1 MPSPVVNKVR
11 VTMKYLKIAAAV
23 AVSFATF
30 AQDRIATNQIVRT
43 NLAGMRT
50 NATPSRAPQG
60 FDRTALEISP
70 EHRTKLQEINRAY
83 STNALPVYQRLST
96 VRRELDSLIN
106 QDNAGEAALRAK
118 AKEIGDL
125 EAELAIA
132 RAKRYSQLRAFLTP
146 EQARRFNASAPLN
159 RPFQP
164 SLHDGQAP
172 PPVAPNK

>member
-1 MPSPVVNKVR
+1 
-11 VTMKYLKIAAAV
+11 MKYLTKIAAAV

-30 AQDRIATNQIVRT
+30 AQDRIATNQIART
-43 NLAGMRT
+43 NLPGLRT
-50 NATPSRAPQG
+50 NAIPSRAPQG
-60 FDRTALEISP
+60 FDRTALDIPS
-70 EHRTKLQEINRAY
+70 EHRAKIQEINRAY

-96 VRRELDSLIN
+96 LRRELESLVN
-106 QDNAGEAALRAK
+106 QDNAGETALRAK

-132 RAKRYSQLRAFLTP
+132 RAKRYSQMRAFLTP
-146 EQARRFNASAPLN
+146 EQARRFNTAAPLN

-172 PPVAPNK
+172 SPAAPNK